1 MGTSGHFGDGVS
13 AKMKIAVFFVGEVRD
28 AGFNASALAGADAA
42 SVAEL
47 AEISIVSGVRYD
59 QDAIRARLA
68 EVVPGVDGLVFI
80 GGQGNIAT
88 PEIAA
93 QYPDKKF
100 AIVQGQK
107 TGPNLAS
114 YDVLQE
120 DSAFLAGALAARLTQ
135 SGTIGHLS
143 GHRVP
148 PGLKGRAAFVA
159 GAKHANPDIQVL
171 TGFCGTQDDSS
182 VTKAWAA
189 AEISAG
195 ADIIFTMLNDA
206 RPGAIEACHEGRARQ
221 IGNALDWVTVDPK
234 VFIASAIARIDL
246 GVKGAITDMVAGIT
260 PETPVY
266 LGLAEGD
273 YASLSMGADVPD
285 ALKKYIAEI
294 AQDIRKGTCI
304 VPNIYDGPEFQP

>member
-1 MGTSGHFGDGVS
+1 
-13 AKMKIAVFFVGEVRD
+13 MKIAVFFVGEVRD

-42 SVAEL
+42 AAEGL
-47 AEISIVSGVRYD
+47 AEISIISGVLYD

-68 EVVPGVDGLVFI
+68 EVVPEVDGLVFI

-88 PEIAA
+88 PKIAA

-107 TGPNLAS
+107 AAPNLAS

-120 DSAFLAGALAARLTQ
+120 DSAFLAGALAASMTK

-159 GAKHANPDIQVL
+159 GARHANPEVQVL
-171 TGFCGTQDDSS
+171 TGFCGTQDDRT
-182 VTKAWAA
+182 VTKVWAA
-189 AEISAG
+189 AEIAAG

-206 RPGAIEACHEGRARQ
+206 RTGAIEACREGRALQ
-221 IGNALDWVTVDPK
+221 IGNALDWVDVDPRI
-234 VFIASAIARIDL
+234 FIASAIARIDL
-246 GVKGAITDMVAGIT
+246 GVKGAIEDMVAGIT
-260 PETPVY
+260 PEKPVQ

-273 YASLSMGADVPD
+273 FTSLSMRGDVPD
-285 ALKKYIAEI
+285 ALKEYIARI
-294 AQDIRKGTCI
+294 AQDIRNGTCI
-304 VPNIYDGPEFQP
+304 VPNTYDGPEFQPSETSCNAKI